1 MDSRLANEA
10 DRALIETARR
20 LTPEERLNAF
30 LVHCRLLAELY
41 QAGERI
47 RAQEQRPGRGTDAR
61 RHR

>member
-1 MDSRLANEA
+1 MDSRRANEA

-41 QAGERI
+41 QAGEQI
-47 RAQEQRPGRGTDAR
+47 RAQEQRPGS
-61 RHR
+61 